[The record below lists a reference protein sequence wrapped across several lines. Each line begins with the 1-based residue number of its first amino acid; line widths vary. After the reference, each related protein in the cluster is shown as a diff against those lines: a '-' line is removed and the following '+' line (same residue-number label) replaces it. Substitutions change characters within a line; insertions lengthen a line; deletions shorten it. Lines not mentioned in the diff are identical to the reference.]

1 MEDKT
6 YEALRS
12 VIGGMENVV
21 LNDDIYPVVENK
33 RCCYTI
39 LEFCK
44 YSIQYFKNLHKD
56 INAKEKSNWKE
67 NE

>member
-12 VIGGMENVV
+12 VIGGMEHAI
-21 LNDDIYPVVENK
+21 LDDSVFPVVENK

-44 YSIQYFKNLHKD
+44 YTLQYIKNLNTN
-56 INAKEKSNWKE
+56 INATEKKSN
-67 NE
+67 

>member
-33 RCCYTI
+33 RCCYTM
-39 LEFCK
+39 LELCK
-44 YSIQYFKNLHKD
+44 YTIQYIKNLNKN
-56 INAKEKSNWKE
+56 INATEKKSN
-67 NE
+67 

>member
-6 YEALRS
+6 YEALRG
-12 VIGGMENVV
+12 VIGGMEQAI
-21 LNDDIYPVVENK
+21 LDDSVFPVVENK

-56 INAKEKSNWKE
+56 INATKKE
-67 NE
+67 N

>member
-6 YEALRS
+6 YEALRT

-21 LNDDIYPVVENK
+21 LNDNIYPVVENK
-33 RCCYTI
+33 RCCYAL

-44 YSIQYFKNLHKD
+44 YSIQYIKNLNNN
-56 INAKEKSNWKE
+56 INATKKED
-67 NE
+67 

>member
-6 YEALRS
+6 YEALRG
-12 VIGGMENVV
+12 VIGGMEQAI
-21 LNDDIYPVVENK
+21 LDDSLFPVVENK

-44 YSIQYFKNLHKD
+44 YSIQFFKNLHKD
-56 INAKEKSNWKE
+56 INKCHQKRKLKRK
-67 NE
+67 

>member
-6 YEALRS
+6 YEALRT

-21 LNDDIYPVVENK
+21 LNDNIYPVVENK
-33 RCCYTI
+33 RCCYAL

-44 YSIQYFKNLHKD
+44 YSIQYISNIKPN
-56 INAKEKSNWKE
+56 KETISKKLK
-67 NE
+67 